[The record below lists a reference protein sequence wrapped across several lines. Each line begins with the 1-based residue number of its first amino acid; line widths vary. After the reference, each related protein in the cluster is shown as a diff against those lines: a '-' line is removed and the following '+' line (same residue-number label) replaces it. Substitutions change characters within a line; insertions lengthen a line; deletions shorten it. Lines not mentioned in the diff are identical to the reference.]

1 MLVPWVALGAL
12 AFVLPACV
20 CGSEERAKAAPAV
33 SAMERAET
41 SDSSSL
47 GAVVPPPP
55 SEDDVLAG
63 HGEVFRASELVR
75 WVEEVE
81 ARKRLGPADVEWSDS
96 FGHTLL
102 HKAAIAGRVDLA
114 RRLVALGA
122 DPNALSS
129 FNFTPLDLIQQG
141 VSPKDPSG
149 IPELVEFLE
158 SIGGG
163 YYFYGGAQGGELYI
177 PKRQAKR

>member
-1 MLVPWVALGAL
+1 MY
-12 AFVLPACV
+12 
-20 CGSEERAKAAPAV
+20 
-33 SAMERAET
+33 
-41 SDSSSL
+41 
-47 GAVVPPPP
+47 
-55 SEDDVLAG
+55 
-63 HGEVFRASELVR
+63 RASELVR

-163 YYFYGGAQGGELYI
+163 YWTVTADSGVIRRLGSKYFHFTVLGTLLYA
-177 PKRQAKR
+177 RM